1 MVLLTGLT
9 ICLLFQVYL
18 AEVVA
23 LTVKVV
29 AAAMNLEFFE
39 VELPRGLRPPAEVG
53 PASLCRRGVGILAP
67 LFPSVGPA
75 SLRRQHL
82 RGPRVDLAL
91 PQGKRQQRMYW

>member
-29 AAAMNLEFFE
+29 AAAVNLEFFE
-39 VELPRGLRPPAEVG
+39 VELPRGLRPPAEVV
-53 PASLCRRGVGILAP
+53 PASAGVLVPPWGWHPCASFRPGKAGVPAP
-67 LFPSVGPA
+67 PA
-75 SLRRQHL
+75 S
-82 RGPRVDLAL
+82 PW
-91 PQGKRQQRMYW
+91 PPC

>member
-1 MVLLTGLT
+1 MVSLTGLT

-29 AAAMNLEFFE
+29 AAAVNLEFFE

-67 LFPSVGPA
+67 PFASAGPA

-82 RGPRVDLAL
+82 RGPRGDLAS
-91 PQGKRQQRMYW
+91 PPGQRQKQM